1 MKWLFALFLLANLL
15 FWGYTRLAAPP
26 APPDWHAREVNA
38 DKVKLVPIEPPA
50 PPAAKAVEPVA
61 AALPVA
67 LENAPTPAPEIVK
80 PASNLLCFNWRGIAA
95 TDTERLKQKMTALK
109 LNMQMEIKIPD
120 GPAHYWVYLPP
131 RNTPAE
137 TQKKAAEYKRLGV
150 EDFFPVTDG
159 GKWQNAISLG
169 IYSTKEAA
177 ERRLAELRDKGVKSA
192 VVREREDGLRTTS
205 VSLKGI
211 APQSRELLENTVKTF
226 RGSALAED
234 KCQ

>member
-15 FWGYTRLAAPP
+15 FWGYTRLAVPP
-26 APPDWHAREVNA
+26 APPDWHIREVNA
-38 DKVKLVPIEPPA
+38 DKIRLVPIEPPA
-50 PPAAKAVEPVA
+50 PPKPAEPVVEA
-61 AALPVA
+61 KPAALEIA
-67 LENAPTPAPEIVK
+67 APPAPEILK

-109 LNMQMEIKIPD
+109 LNTQMEIKMPD

-169 IYSTKEAA
+169 IFSTKEAA

-192 VVREREDGLRTTS
+192 VVREREDGLHTAS

-211 APQSRELLENTVKTF
+211 APQSRELLENTVKSF